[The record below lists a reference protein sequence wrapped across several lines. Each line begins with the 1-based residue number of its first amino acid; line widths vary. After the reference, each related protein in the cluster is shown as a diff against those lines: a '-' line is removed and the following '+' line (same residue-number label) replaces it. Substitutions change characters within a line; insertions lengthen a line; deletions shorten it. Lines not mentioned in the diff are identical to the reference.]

1 VPVSQFE
8 GKGMTHLN
16 TEELITH
23 LYGEG
28 DKATHLEECAECA
41 KAYAALKS
49 DVAEMDFPEPPE
61 RDASYGVRVWA
72 SLAPLLVSYQS
83 PRRIWVGGGLRR
95 GFSFAVVCALLIAC
109 AFLGGRLW
117 ERKQTHSPTA
127 IASNQ
132 KPRPVGEAAPPE
144 RIVVVVLS
152 DHLDRSERLLM
163 ELKHANVD
171 STGLASPLRDEART
185 LLVAN
190 RICWQKAGS
199 DDDPR
204 LAPALERLN
213 HLLEELANQS
223 GSFNPVTLTR
233 LQHDVNV
240 DGLLFEV
247 RVLRSGL
254 PDRPTAATGHTKGDT
269 I

>member
-1 VPVSQFE
+1 
-8 GKGMTHLN
+8 MTHLN
-16 TEELITH
+16 AEEMIAH

-28 DKATHLEECAECA
+28 DKAKHLESCAECA

-49 DVAEMDFPEPPE
+49 DMAEMEFPEPPD
-61 RDASYGVRVWA
+61 RDDSYGARKWA
-72 SLAPLLVSYQS
+72 SLAPLLVSYQAPQQTWLGS
-83 PRRIWVGGGLRR
+83 PLRR
-95 GFSFAVVCALLIAC
+95 AFSFAVVCALLIAC

-117 ERKQTHSPTA
+117 ERKQTSRSSD
-127 IASNQ
+127 IASGQ
-132 KPRPVGEAAPPE
+132 KPRPVEQTAPPE

-152 DHLDRSERLLM
+152 DHLDRSERLLV
-163 ELKHANVD
+163 ELKHANAEG
-171 STGLASPLRDEART
+171 TGLASPLRDEART

-190 RICWQKAGS
+190 RICRQKAGP

-213 HLLEELANQS
+213 QLLEELANQS
-223 GSFNPVTLTR
+223 DTPDPETLTR

-254 PDRPTAATGHTKGDT
+254 PERPAAATSHTKGDT

>member
-1 VPVSQFE
+1 
-8 GKGMTHLN
+8 MTHLN
-16 TEELITH
+16 AEELIAH

-28 DKATHLEECAECA
+28 DKAKHIEECAECA

-49 DVAEMDFPEPPE
+49 DMAEMDFPDPPE
-61 RDASYGVRVWA
+61 RDASYEVRVWA
-72 SLAPLLVSYQS
+72 SLAPSLHSYQAPPQTWLS
-83 PRRIWVGGGLRR
+83 SRLRR
-95 GFSFAVVCALLIAC
+95 GFTFALVCALLIAC

-117 ERKQTHSPTA
+117 ERRQTHRSSDIT
-127 IASNQ
+127 SGQ
-132 KPRPVGEAAPPE
+132 KPRPVEETLPPE

-152 DHLDRSERLLM
+152 DHLDRSERLLV
-163 ELKHANVD
+163 ELKHANAD
-171 STGLASPLRDEART
+171 NTGLTSPLRDEART

-190 RICWQKAGS
+190 RICRQKAGP

-223 GSFNPVTLTR
+223 GSFNPVTLTH
-233 LQHDVNV
+233 LQNEVNV
-240 DGLLFEV
+240 NSLLFEV

-254 PDRPTAATGHTKGDT
+254 PERPTAAAGQTKGDT
-269 I
+269 L